1 MVNSREAMT
10 FMILARIGVMGS
22 SEHFFN
28 GTGTL
33 VFYFRNLYCPEVLA
47 VDSYCHTDYLVWD
60 CLVDL

>member
-22 SEHFFN
+22 SEHSSN